1 MLELVVQRRVQEA
14 EDIISL
20 DFISV
25 QGMVLPAFEPGA
37 HIDLHLP
44 NGLIRQYS
52 LCHPSD
58 SQSSGK
64 YTIAVQRERDS
75 RGGSISV
82 HEQLTVGSRVQASE
96 PRNLFELVPAARKHL
111 LLAGGIGITPLICMA
126 QALALRQHD
135 FELHYFCRSQAR
147 AAFGDL
153 LRSESLARSVHL
165 HLDGNTGAHLAELLR
180 RPDPDTHIYVCGPA
194 GFMDCVLA
202 TASKRDWP
210 SGNVH
215 KEFFAVDSPPQE
227 GDQLFEVQIASTG
240 RRYEIPVGASVFE
253 VLDQAGLEI
262 PVSCEQGIC
271 GTCVTQVLDGIP
283 DHRDQYLTDAE
294 KATNKCFTPCCSRAH
309 SKLLVLDL

>member
-1 MLELVVQRRVQEA
+1 MLELVVQRRVREA

-20 DFISV
+20 DFISA
-25 QGMVLPAFEPGA
+25 QGTVLPAFEPGA
-37 HIDLHLP
+37 HIDVHLP

-52 LCHPSD
+52 LCHPSE
-58 SQSSGK
+58 SRSSAK
-64 YTIAVQRERDS
+64 YTIAVQREKES

-153 LRSESLARSVHL
+153 LRSDSLAQSVHL
-165 HLDGNTGAHLAELLR
+165 YLNGNTSAHLAELLK
-180 RPDPDTHIYVCGPA
+180 RPDPDTHIYVCGPS
-194 GFMDCVLA
+194 GFMDCVLG
-202 TASKRDWP
+202 TASERNWP
-210 SGNVH
+210 LGNVH
-215 KEFFAVDSPPQE
+215 KEFFAAGSSPQE

-240 RRYEIPVGASVFE
+240 YRYEIPVGASVFE
-253 VLDQAGLEI
+253 VLDQAGVDI

-271 GTCVTQVLDGIP
+271 GTCVTRVLEGVP

-294 KATNKCFTPCCSRAH
+294 KAANKCFTPCCSRAR

>member
-20 DFISV
+20 DFISA
-25 QGMVLPAFEPGA
+25 QGMVLPAFAPGA

-52 LCHPSD
+52 LCHPSE

-64 YTIAVQRERDS
+64 YTIAVQREKES

-126 QALALRQHD
+126 QALALKQHE

-153 LRSESLARSVHL
+153 LRSESLARSVRL
-165 HLDGNTGAHLAELLR
+165 HLDGNADVHLAEILK
-180 RPDPDTHIYVCGPA
+180 RPDSDTHIYVCGPS

-202 TASKRDWP
+202 TASERDWP
-210 SGNVH
+210 SSNVH
-215 KEFFAVDSPPQE
+215 KEFFAVDSSPQE

-253 VLDQAGLEI
+253 VLDQAGLDI

>member
-20 DFISV
+20 DFISA
-25 QGMVLPAFEPGA
+25 QGMVLPAFAPGA
-37 HIDLHLP
+37 HIDLHLS

-52 LCHPSD
+52 LCHPSE

-64 YTIAVQRERDS
+64 YTIAVQREKES

-126 QALALRQHD
+126 QALALKQHD

-165 HLDGNTGAHLAELLR
+165 HLDGNADVHLAEILK
-180 RPDPDTHIYVCGPA
+180 RPDSDTHIYVCGPS

-202 TASKRDWP
+202 TASERDWP
-210 SGNVH
+210 SSNVH
-215 KEFFAVDSPPQE
+215 KEFFAVDSSPQE

-253 VLDQAGLEI
+253 VLDQAGLDI

-294 KATNKCFTPCCSRAH
+294 KAMNKCFTPCCSRAH